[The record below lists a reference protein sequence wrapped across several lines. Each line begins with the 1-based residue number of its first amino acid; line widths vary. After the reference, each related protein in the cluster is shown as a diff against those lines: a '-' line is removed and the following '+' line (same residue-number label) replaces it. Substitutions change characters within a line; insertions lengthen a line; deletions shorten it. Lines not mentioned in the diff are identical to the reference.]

1 MDDALDP
8 SDAQRPMRTIYYD
21 ADDLRLTRWGGSLRF
36 RSPNEWTLTLP
47 PPAEA
52 LAYSTEHTFHGART
66 AIPARALDL
75 ATAYLRGAVPR
86 PVADLQLLRAVPE
99 LALDPGEPPDL
110 VAPDVSGDTRIDDVV
125 RATLIGSVQQL
136 INVDVAMRIGGDP
149 AAVHRA
155 RVAVRRLRSDL
166 RTFRPILDEQWAAT
180 LRERIRWLGDA
191 LAAARDSDVLL
202 ERLER
207 HAALLPDVD
216 RHRKELVLNLLRGV
230 RAAAYRQLGAM
241 LRQPRY
247 VLVLADLLDAV
258 RGPIFNERA
267 AERARDAAPA
277 LMDATWRRLRRA
289 VRARG
294 RPPDDAELHG
304 IRIKAK
310 RLRYAA
316 EAFAPVCG
324 GRAEKFAK
332 RVANLQS
339 VLGEHHDAVNSCDHL
354 RRNLGGGDGA
364 FVAGELAALERDAA
378 FAARRRWLTAWRD
391 VDRES
396 SHFWR

>member
-1 MDDALDP
+1 VQP
-8 SDAQRPMRTIYYD
+8 QTTRTIYYD

-36 RSPNEWTLTLP
+36 RSPDEWRLTLP
-47 PPAEA
+47 PPAMSV
-52 LAYSTEHTFHGART
+52 AYSTEHIFHGART

-86 PVADLQLLRAVPE
+86 PVADLQLLRPVPD
-99 LALDPGEPPDL
+99 LAIDPQEPPDL
-110 VAPDVSGDTRIDDVV
+110 VAPPVDRRTRIDDVV
-125 RATLIGSVQQL
+125 RAALIGSVHQL

-149 AAVHRA
+149 VAVHRA

-166 RTFRPILDEQWAAT
+166 RTFRPVLDAAWASA

-191 LAAARDSDVLL
+191 LAAARESDVLL
-202 ERLER
+202 DRLER
-207 HAALLPDVD
+207 QAALLPDVD
-216 RHRKELVLNLLRGV
+216 NHRKHLVLNLLRGV

-258 RGPIFNERA
+258 REPRFNERA
-267 AERARDAAPA
+267 AERARDAAPE
-277 LMDATWRRLRRA
+277 LMDDAWRKLRRA
-289 VRARG
+289 VRDRT
-294 RPPDDAELHG
+294 RPAADAELHG
-304 IRIKAK
+304 IRIRAK

-316 EAFAPVCG
+316 ESFVPVCG
-324 GRAEKFAK
+324 KPAAAFAK
-332 RVANLQS
+332 RVTILQD
-339 VLGEHHDAVNSCDHL
+339 VLGEYHDAVNSCDHL

-378 FAARRRWLTAWRD
+378 NAARRRWLGAWSD
-391 VDRES
+391 VERS
-396 SHFWR
+396 GGHFWL